1 MAWRNDVVGVLRGA
15 QLVLRDIIKENEKNC
30 SRRWRNSSIREL
42 RDQLQ
47 QQIKTISSESP
58 KVHVE
63 NLQHY
68 IQETQE
74 RSAILVEG
82 GLKLF
87 QSYGPAG
94 IPTVPTTTSFSG
106 SVTTDQQQIPIKV
119 ADRAAADIDISSITL
134 KELEEILS
142 KRKRKPVN
150 LGLKST
156 VHEVTPKKEEKL
168 VDPSP
173 QLKVKPEDDPL
184 PELSNVAKQRRVPS
198 SRIGRLASFGNLFAG
213 LGIGT
218 GFELTKGALGLGGS
232 TDLKSALFSPANAE
246 RIVDTLCKVRGA
258 ALKIGQIL
266 SIQDSNV
273 VSPEIVKAFERVRQ
287 AADYM
292 PQRQVEKVLVAELG
306 RDWRDKFEVF
316 QDKPFAAAS
325 IGQVH
330 LGKTKSGEKVA
341 IKIQY
346 PGVAKSIESDIDNL
360 VTLLKVWNVFPRG
373 FFIDNVVTVRCLCLF
388 NYSVLSTSSKD

>member
-1 MAWRNDVVGVLRGA
+1 MAWRNDAVGVLRGA
-15 QLVLRDIIKENEKNC
+15 QLVLRDIIKEKEKIC
-30 SRRWRNSSIREL
+30 SRRWKNSSIRDL
-42 RDQLQ
+42 NDHLQ
-47 QQIKTISSESP
+47 TKVKTLNSESP
-58 KVHVE
+58 KVHIE
-63 NLQHY
+63 NLQQY
-68 IQETQE
+68 VQEAQE

-82 GLKLF
+82 GLKFF
-87 QSYGPAG
+87 QSYGPSG
-94 IPTVPTTTSFSG
+94 VSVPTSFPG
-106 SVTTDQQQIPIKV
+106 SQVTTDHQQQIPIKV
-119 ADRAAADIDISSITL
+119 ADGAAPDIDISSITL

-150 LGLKST
+150 LGLKTT
-156 VHEVTPKKEEKL
+156 VQEVAPKKEEK
-168 VDPSP
+168 PSIPSPSQSP
-173 QLKVKPEDDPL
+173 QLKVQPEDEPL

-218 GFELTKGALGLGGS
+218 GYELTKGALGLGGS
-232 TDLKSALFSPANAE
+232 TDLRSALFSPANAE

-330 LGKTKSGEKVA
+330 LGKTKRGEKVA

-346 PGVAKSIESDIDNL
+346 PGVAQSIESDIDNL
-360 VTLLKVWNVFPRG
+360 VTMLKVWNVFPRG
-373 FFIDNVVTVRCLCLF
+373 FFIDNVVTVRCF
-388 NYSVLSTSSKD
+388 FKISFLSTNH